1 MRSFYNYQTDIFGIQ
16 ETFTAI
22 HEASGGAAGT
32 SKCIGDSG
40 DLHKPSPQ
48 VLSDRLLDF
57 PLDYPVGTLINYC
70 IAATADETP
79 NKPKYISAYACANW
93 TVNFEA
99 RFRVFVGRLDSSPD
113 TGVTVTYFVYGPD
126 SNSSYF
132 DVLASGSNVTALN
145 GYIQIKLNMSI
156 YDYPIIFGVE
166 QLQLGFFFSKTSYF
180 ADTNTSVVHTF
191 LCNNGRSQCNVSFQ
205 IFVRSCVSTNSE

>member
-1 MRSFYNYQTDIFGIQ
+1 VRSFYNYQTDIFGIQ

-79 NKPKYISAYACANW
+79 NKPKYISAYTSCKSFLLLGYGC
-93 TVNFEA
+93 NFNALFFVLQALMRLEAHLA
-99 RFRVFVGRLDSSPD
+99 RFP
-113 TGVTVTYFVYGPD
+113 
-126 SNSSYF
+126 
-132 DVLASGSNVTALN
+132 
-145 GYIQIKLNMSI
+145 
-156 YDYPIIFGVE
+156 
-166 QLQLGFFFSKTSYF
+166 
-180 ADTNTSVVHTF
+180 
-191 LCNNGRSQCNVSFQ
+191 
-205 IFVRSCVSTNSE
+205 